1 MAYRAPIKDIRFTL
15 EHIADLSVLAS
26 CDGFEAAE
34 PELVAQIL
42 EEAGRL
48 AAETWAPLNQIGDQ
62 AGCLL
67 ENGVVRSP
75 AGFAEAY
82 KAFCEGGWN
91 GLPCDTEYGG
101 MGLPWTVSAAASEIW
116 NSANMGL
123 ALCPLLTQGA
133 IEAIEA
139 HGTPEQKDLYLPK
152 LISGEWAGTM
162 NLTEPQAGS
171 DVGALRAKAEPAAD
185 GTWRITGQK
194 IFITYG
200 EHELAENIV
209 HLVLARTPDGP
220 PGTRG
225 ISLFVVPKYLPTED
239 GAPGERNDLRCIS
252 IEDKLGVHASPTCVM
267 SYGDNGG
274 AVGYMLGEEHK
285 GMRAMFTMMN
295 AARLTVGVQG
305 VALAERAYQQ
315 AVEFALERRQGQ
327 AIGSDEPGPSPI
339 IRHADVRRML
349 MTMKAMTEAVR
360 AICIVNAEAIDLSR
374 SHPDAEIRK
383 RMAGKVEILTPIAKA
398 FSTDVGCE
406 VTSIGVQ
413 VHGGMG
419 FIEETGAAQHF
430 RDVRITPIY
439 EGTNGIQ
446 AMDLVMRKL
455 TLAGGE
461 PVRELL
467 GEMAA
472 IAAEVEESDPD
483 FHMATANLSNTL
495 ASLRSATDWMTS
507 CLANKP
513 NMAAAGCSP
522 YLRMWGLTL
531 GGHLLA
537 KGALKARTLLNEGS
551 EDAAFLEN
559 RITVARFFAEQII
572 LQATTMLPAII
583 GGSEL
588 LYAIPEDQL
597 VG

>member
-15 EHIADLSVLAS
+15 ENIADLSVLAS

-171 DVGALRAKAEPAAD
+171 DVGALRSKAEPAAD
-185 GTWRITGQK
+185 GTWQITGQK

-374 SHPDAEIRK
+374 SHPDAEVRK

-419 FIEETGAAQHF
+419 FIEDTGAAQHF

-472 IAAEVEESDPD
+472 IAAEVEENDPD
-483 FHMATANLSNTL
+483 FHMATANLSNAL

-583 GGSEL
+583 SGSEL

>member
-15 EHIADLSVLAS
+15 ENIADLSVLAS

-171 DVGALRAKAEPAAD
+171 DVGALRSKAEPAAD

-472 IAAEVEESDPD
+472 IAAEVAESDPD

-583 GGSEL
+583 SGSEL